1 MGLPLLVFFVCAVIP
16 VEFVLAAG
24 VCRDTLHDK
33 LSPPRHLH
41 AFRNSCYEFV
51 EESLDWFQAEDAC
64 QERGGELLN
73 VVDGESFFQTLKEG
87 NLESSL
93 TWWLGEGV
101 EEQNHIPP
109 MELEAL
115 RDSSLFL
122 CTYLDPKNYLVT
134 SKECDKRRGYLC
146 SLAYM
151 STYLKMEWHVM
162 SMEVPLCLAGYFS
175 HSCIQTMKTNIYT
188 THIIVKLLRSSDV
201 TEFVQEIQCTRRIP
215 LRTSTFITRLAAA
228 VKTMTPEYA
237 TSHNVTISHILN
249 CCKAIRRLSE
259 KKCDIDTNPNPK
271 NMFDQIFEIYSTI
284 SILLVSDEPLTVY
297 HDSGTIYQIRLKP
310 EEMGNAVFTS
320 QPNGPSVKLPSFSAL
335 KSYLQQYPNVIA
347 QLGFFN
353 KLPHQTNETIMENVC
368 SFSLSYG
375 LIPINLGNL
384 SEMIQIFIPN
394 NASGLQNETVEMK
407 NSTIVLTSFNVTDT
421 NATIV
426 FNVQPSA
433 NVSLLLLLAAGSAPN
448 TTNASSSV
456 ILNQSVGY
464 RWLVTPDMLEETVG
478 VWFLKAVLFNASDD
492 ERLNVQFLSFITK
505 CMFWDLLQEEW
516 SIEGC
521 QVGLQSTPMLT
532 QCLCNHLTLFGN
544 SFFVMPNALDLSET
558 ANLFKTIKDNYVV
571 LALLCAFFFLYLVT
585 VLWAWYS
592 DRRALVRRKITVLED
607 NHPCASYNYLLSV
620 HTGHRKNAGTS
631 SNVTVRLIGTDSE
644 SETQNLVDP
653 DKPVFERG
661 AVDMFLL
668 STPFPL
674 GELRNLRLQHDSSGG
689 HPSWYINKVMVQ
701 DMQTRQ
707 VCQFLCD
714 CWLSSDRGDGAT
726 KKVFNAAKNN
736 EIASFRNIFHNRT
749 STGFRDEHIWVSIV
763 DPPWRSPFTRAQ
775 RVSCCMSLLLCTM
788 AINIA
793 FWNLPADPN
802 SPVLFSFGSLHIT
815 WQEIMVGVQSGLLMF
830 PINILIITIFR
841 SIKPRLS
848 VGEKK
853 KKGEQEMQ
861 PSPITIPLILQETE
875 KVVMSLCQ
883 SSKNNV
889 CCLEERLESTYQLPL
904 ALDKIHQVLLL
915 MQGEGESTPHWV
927 FCSRYLLL
935 CLAHLLLC
943 LEKLDVKNFHSP
955 ADSQQLFDIT
965 NQLLR
970 KAEMVYTCHKAACP
984 TPVNRKKKK
993 ISGGCSLP
1001 WWFVFIAWFLL
1012 FSISGISTFFTL
1024 LYGLKY
1030 GKEKSIQWVISL
1042 GLSLFQSI
1050 FILQPLKVI
1059 GVAVFFALLLRPVAV
1074 EETEEVETV
1083 IFEQRDR
1090 CRRYT
1095 GRQGD

>member
-1 MGLPLLVFFVCAVIP
+1 MGPHLLVFFICAAIP
-16 VEFVLAAG
+16 VEFVLATE
-24 VCRDTLHDK
+24 VCGDLLHDK
-33 LSPPRHLH
+33 SSPPRRLH
-41 AFRNSCYEFV
+41 AFRSSCYEFV

-64 QERGGELLN
+64 QDRGGELLD
-73 VVDGESFFQTLKEG
+73 VVDSKGFLQSLKEG
-87 NLESSL
+87 NLESTL
-93 TWWLGEGV
+93 TWWLGQGV
-101 EEQNHIPP
+101 EEKDRVPP
-109 MELEAL
+109 MESTELEAS
-115 RDSSLFL
+115 RGASLFL
-122 CTYLDPKNYLVT
+122 CTYLDPKNNLVT

-146 SLAYM
+146 SLDILPTEEATDEKRKTRFARDVPWIERVLEQ
-151 STYLKMEWHVM
+151 SDQDLFFME
-162 SMEVPLCLAGYFS
+162 
-175 HSCIQTMKTNIYT
+175 TNEW
-188 THIIVKLLRSSDV
+188 SSD
-201 TEFVQEIQCTRRIP
+201 RR
-215 LRTSTFITRLAAA
+215 STFITRLAKA
-228 VKTMTPEYA
+228 VWAMEPEYA
-237 TSHNVTISHILN
+237 TTHNLTISHIIN

-259 KKCDIDTNPNPK
+259 KKCDIDTNPYPQ
-271 NMFDQIFEIYSTI
+271 NMFEQIFEIYSII
-284 SILLVSDEPLTVY
+284 SILLVSDEPLTVH
-297 HDSGTIYQIRLKP
+297 HDSGTIYQIRLTP
-310 EEMGNAVFTS
+310 EQMGNAEFTS
-320 QPNGPSVKLPSFSAL
+320 EPNGPSVILPSFSE
-335 KSYLQQYPNVIA
+335 LQPHIGQFSKVIA

-353 KLPHQTNETIMENVC
+353 KLPHQTNVTIVNNVC
-368 SFSLSYG
+368 SFSLSEG
-375 LIPINLGNL
+375 LTPIHLGNL

-407 NSTIVLTSFNVTDT
+407 NSTVVLTSFNVTDT
-421 NATIV
+421 NTTIV
-426 FNVQPSA
+426 FNVQPSGNA
-433 NVSLLLLLAAGSAPN
+433 SLLLLLAAGSPPN
-448 TTNASSSV
+448 ATNASISV
-456 ILNQSVGY
+456 ILNQSDGY
-464 RWLVTPDMLEETVG
+464 RWLLTPDMLEETGG
-478 VWFLKAVLFNASDD
+478 VWFLKLVLFNASDD
-492 ERLNVQFLSFITK
+492 ERLNVQFVSFITK
-505 CMFWDLLQEEW
+505 CMFWDALREEW
-516 SIEGC
+516 STEGC
-521 QVGLQSTPMLT
+521 QVGLQSTPVLT

-544 SFFVMPNALDLSET
+544 SFFVMPNALDLSQT
-558 ANLFKTIKDNYVV
+558 ASLFQTIGENYVV
-571 LALLCAFFFLYLVT
+571 LALLCAFFGLYLAT

-592 DRRALVRRKITVLED
+592 DRRALIRRKITVLED

-620 HTGHRKNAGTS
+620 HTGQRKNAGTS
-631 SNVTVRLIGTDSE
+631 SNVTVRLIGADSE

-701 DMQTRQ
+701 DMQSRQ

-714 CWLSSDRGDGAT
+714 CWLSSERGEGTT

-793 FWNLPADPN
+793 FWNIPADPN

-853 KKGEQEMQ
+853 KNKQQIQ
-861 PSPITIPLILQETE
+861 PPTVTIPLVLQETE

-883 SSKNNV
+883 SPKNNV
-889 CCLEERLESTYQLPL
+889 CYLEERLESTYQLPL

-935 CLAHLLLC
+935 CLAHLLQC

-1012 FSISGISTFFTL
+1012 LSISGISTFFTL

-1083 IFEQRDR
+1083 IFEQQDR